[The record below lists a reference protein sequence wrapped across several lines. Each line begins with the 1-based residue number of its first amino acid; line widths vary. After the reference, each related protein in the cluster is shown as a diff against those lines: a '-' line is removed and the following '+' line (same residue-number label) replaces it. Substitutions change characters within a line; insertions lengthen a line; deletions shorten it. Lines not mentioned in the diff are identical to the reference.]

1 MVKNNVKSLPKKN
14 KKFGQKPCKILTKKK
29 MDDDEKKETLKTL
42 IRYIIGDSLKK
53 KNFFLGQKQRKILT
67 KKKQKFGQKPCKILT
82 KKKVDEEKEKETLK
96 TLIRYIIGDV
106 FE

>member
-1 MVKNNVKSLPKKN
+1 MKKEEETLKTLIRYIIGDSLKKKNFFWVKNNVKSLPKKN

-29 MDDDEKKETLKTL
+29 MDEKKNETLKTL

-67 KKKQKFGQKPCKILT
+67 KKKQKIWS
-82 KKKVDEEKEKETLK
+82 ETM
-96 TLIRYIIGDV
+96 
-106 FE
+106 

>member
-14 KKFGQKPCKILTKKK
+14 KKFGEKPCKILTKKK
-29 MDDDEKKETLKTL
+29 VDEEKEEETLKTL

-67 KKKQKFGQKPCKILT
+67 KKKQKIWS
-82 KKKVDEEKEKETLK
+82 K
-96 TLIRYIIGDV
+96 TM
-106 FE
+106 